1 MQPAP
6 PVVES
11 DGKAVRFSVN
21 TPLLS
26 CDGVIAYAQEAFV
39 GYVRCGVRVA
49 GLSADGGAG
58 PKPGSPDGRRIPTAM
73 EALSPRATG
82 GARRTPAYRP
92 AKPLLQSHRLRIPL
106 YGVAGDTRL
115 KATCSGTP
123 AGIRSAPRDDHFDG
137 RPYPAEAMRPGPTPF
152 YACSWRSSRC
162 TACCCCAAGSG
173 HARCAVCSGGV
184 HEGLR

>member
-1 MQPAP
+1 MRRRHLSDTSVA
-6 PVVES
+6 ES
-11 DGKAVRFSVN
+11 VLPDCRPTG
-21 TPLLS
+21 
-26 CDGVIAYAQEAFV
+26 
-39 GYVRCGVRVA
+39 
-49 GLSADGGAG
+49 GGAG

-92 AKPLLQSHRLRIPL
+92 AKPLLQPHRLRIPL

-173 HARCAVCSGGV
+173 HACCAVCSGACMKVCGNRC
-184 HEGLR
+184 E